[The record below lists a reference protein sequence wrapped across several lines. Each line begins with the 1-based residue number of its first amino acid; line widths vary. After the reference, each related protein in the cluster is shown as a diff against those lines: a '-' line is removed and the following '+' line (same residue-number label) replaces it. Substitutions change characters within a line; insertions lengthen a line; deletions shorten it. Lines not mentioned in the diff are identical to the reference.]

1 MNKIIALLLLLVL
14 LYYNF
19 FKIELFAGETTSAS
33 ASDSTTSASARTT
46 QSLSFFELSNADKN
60 KINKSEREKEILNID
75 REEQKMKNDVE
86 KIVKE
91 AKNVLAYSDLN
102 MQYFKD
108 IKFNNEQNEQTN
120 PANSPE

>member
-33 ASDSTTSASARTT
+33 DSTTAASTT

-60 KINKSEREKEILNID
+60 KINKLEREKEILNID
-75 REEQKMKNDVE
+75 REEQKMKNDVG
-86 KIVKE
+86 KIVQE

-120 PANSPE
+120 PVNSPE